1 MPRSKKEIGSIDWK
15 NEKTWHSGWIT
26 QVVSENDPD
35 IFIRYQT
42 NTMLGLMEP
51 MLKVNFEIGRCY
63 FLTERSANG
72 ELDFPEFEKKG
83 YPCKIN
89 LYK

>member
-1 MPRSKKEIGSIDWK
+1 MAHSKKAIGSIYWK
-15 NEKTWHSGWIT
+15 NEKTWIYGWVT
-26 QVVSENDPD
+26 EVVSENDPD

-42 NTMLGLMEP
+42 DTMMGLMEP
-51 MLKVNFEIGRCY
+51 MMKVDFVKQRCY

-72 ELDFPEFEKKG
+72 ELNFPEFERKG

-89 LYK
+89 LPK